1 LLATLKGVDFV
12 RLDKAVYPLSNGRWL
27 HWGGETQAYLSK
39 VGLSRKPSRLFS
51 GPVGNARTYEGGLGC
66 LSTWQYNAGCVRGG
80 ESRNRLCKRKGASPI
95 QTSGEKDRTWT
106 CQSTNAIATGISL
119 IYLITNEPFLQD
131 NGEAI
136 AIQSST
142 WLQTDKRKEWL
153 EKVVDPLSEFK
164 IQFFQKEM

>member
-1 LLATLKGVDFV
+1 
-12 RLDKAVYPLSNGRWL
+12 
-27 HWGGETQAYLSK
+27 
-39 VGLSRKPSRLFS
+39 
-51 GPVGNARTYEGGLGC
+51 
-66 LSTWQYNAGCVRGG
+66 
-80 ESRNRLCKRKGASPI
+80 
-95 QTSGEKDRTWT
+95 
-106 CQSTNAIATGISL
+106 L